1 MRDGPPDHVG
11 QILRWRNLHVNESRG
26 VGAVSKG
33 LLLNNPITLR
43 TRLGLGIVVG
53 EIAWFQQ
60 LPLTPFRVM
69 HKKRRPKIG
78 RRFRSQQQ
86 FAEKGTLIPR

>member
-1 MRDGPPDHVG
+1 MW
-11 QILRWRNLHVNESRG
+11 WRIV
-26 VGAVSKG
+26 
-33 LLLNNPITLR
+33 
-43 TRLGLGIVVG
+43 TRLCQLAKNSHYTNNRSGFRLARFPVS

-86 FAEKGTLIPR
+86 FAEKAR